1 MQFADIMYYLYI
13 LLMVTGLIGL
23 WRWLLGFVARFETL
37 TKGKSNLIF
46 LGVMLTA
53 FIIGMSIAVQINQ
66 WRRSV
71 LPSVLASEAKPSH
84 TKQSTTQTEQT
95 TITPTDQQNLS
106 DEQRLILYETEH
118 YPKLHQQRLA
128 LYEEMKFLQNFV
140 RDLDIL
146 AEQLPKQRELLRGI
160 RNIRLGTFNR
170 LSNRYLLVSQELRR
184 FWVHYMTVSKSDA
197 EAKFKQQAEV
207 LTSVIQE
214 AMGDTLDDRR
224 QEELLINNHIQ
235 GISKLL
241 KTNQLPDVSAGI
253 TSYTDQNRNLV
264 VNGMREPPPEDLRNY
279 LLQLASQRIDI
290 NQRLGQIK
298 QYQSIY
304 PDLNDSLE
312 RTAQLWREALQHN
325 LYADYRLIYALEIE
339 YILQQLN
346 MNVAQSQRK
355 RLKSDVEAALPRIM
369 DNMIVKIADAEEAYS
384 PALKS
389 TKTKTNKA
397 TQQKP

>member
-1 MQFADIMYYLYI
+1 
-13 LLMVTGLIGL
+13 MVTGLIGL
-23 WRWLLGFVARFETL
+23 WRWLLGFVARFENL

-71 LPSVLASEAKPSH
+71 LPSVLAPEAKPSH
-84 TKQSTTQTEQT
+84 SKQSTAQAEQT
-95 TITPTDQQNLS
+95 TITPADQQNLS

-224 QEELLINNHIQ
+224 QEELLITNHIQ

-264 VNGMREPPPEDLRNY
+264 VNGMREPPPEGLRNY
-279 LLQLASQRIDI
+279 LLQLASQRSDI
-290 NQRLGQIK
+290 HQRLGQIK

-369 DNMIVKIADAEEAYS
+369 DNMIVKMADAEEAYS

-389 TKTKTNKA
+389 NKTKNNKA